1 MVDIGSFW
9 FNSLLNTEIE
19 VVDCDELTVTAVLCN
34 GDTPTPY
41 NISIGEFLNS
51 HTPIPSN

>member
-1 MVDIGSFW
+1 MVDVGSFW
-9 FNSLLNTEIE
+9 FNSLLNTE
-19 VVDCDELTVTAVLCN
+19 VVDCNELTVTAVLCN

-51 HTPIPSN
+51 HIPIQSN